1 MPLSVFLRD
10 ILILND
16 SSDMTAAMDPDALVS
31 LQERQNV
38 MKYALIMV
46 SSVPMF
52 LLYPFVQRYF
62 IKGVMIGSVKG

>member
-1 MPLSVFLRD
+1 
-10 ILILND
+10 
-16 SSDMTAAMDPDALVS
+16 MTAAMDPDALVS